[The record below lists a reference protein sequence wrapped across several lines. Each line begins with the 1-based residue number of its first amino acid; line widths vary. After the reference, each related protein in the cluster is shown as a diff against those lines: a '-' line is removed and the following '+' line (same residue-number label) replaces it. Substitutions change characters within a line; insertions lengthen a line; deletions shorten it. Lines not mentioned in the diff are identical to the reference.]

1 MLQVDEV
8 LQVDVLL
15 RNAVDTDFN
24 LESFRVSFYGFD
36 KSSEVSGETEHLLE
50 NSWMGVTLSLSL
62 MGYKFKFPTFDS
74 FMRSIELHGSTSKCL
89 ITESEGLGKLIEL
102 YLPPLIDGDKRKY
115 IFVYRRKC
123 LLEF

>member
-36 KSSEVSGETEHLLE
+36 KSSEVSGETKHLLE
-50 NSWMGVTLSLSL
+50 NS
-62 MGYKFKFPTFDS
+62 
-74 FMRSIELHGSTSKCL
+74 
-89 ITESEGLGKLIEL
+89 
-102 YLPPLIDGDKRKY
+102 
-115 IFVYRRKC
+115 
-123 LLEF
+123 